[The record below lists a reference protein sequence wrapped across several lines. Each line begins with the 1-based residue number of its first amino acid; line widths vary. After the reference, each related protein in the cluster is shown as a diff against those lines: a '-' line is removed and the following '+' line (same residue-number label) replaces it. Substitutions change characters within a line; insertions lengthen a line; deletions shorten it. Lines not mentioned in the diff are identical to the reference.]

1 MSSVQKTDFQK
12 VLGKRIQNLRLSKGM
27 TQVDLASKV
36 PGDFDTTNL
45 SRIESGRIG
54 TTVFTLYRI
63 CIALE
68 ISLHEMMDF
77 IPEEN

>member
-1 MSSVQKTDFQK
+1 MSSVQKSDFQK
-12 VLGKRIQNLRLSKGM
+12 VLGKRIQNLRITKGL

-54 TTVFTLYRI
+54 TTVYTLYRI

-77 IPEEN
+77 NPDDN